1 MVLDVNWTQS
11 SAKHYQYTCKV
22 CLASYQR
29 QYHRKDPVTR
39 MLWNARQRAKEFGV
53 PFDLTKEDIVIPER
67 CPLLGVKLRVADGQ
81 VDDNSPTL
89 DRIIPWLG
97 YVRGNVVVV
106 SWRANRIKNDASA
119 AELRQIADW
128 LDKHILST
136 GLLPASNHPPM
147 HR

>member
-1 MVLDVNWTQS
+1 
-11 SAKHYQYTCKV
+11 
-22 CLASYQR
+22 
-29 QYHRKDPVTR
+29 
-39 MLWNARQRAKEFGV
+39 MLRNARKRAKEFGV

-106 SWRANRIKNDASA
+106 SWRANRIKSDASA

-136 GLLPASNHPPM
+136 SLLPTSNYPP
-147 HR
+147 RIGETWLTAGTPAL